1 MKHRDLV
8 SQLQQT
14 GCVLLRHGA
23 KHDIYHNPHTGR
35 SEPVPRHREINE
47 LLARKILKS
56 LTAGESDKTP

>member
-1 MKHRDLV
+1 MKRRDLV
-8 SQLQQT
+8 AELERA

-23 KHDIYHNPHTGR
+23 RHDIFHNPESGT

-56 LTAGESDKTP
+56 LVPDGR